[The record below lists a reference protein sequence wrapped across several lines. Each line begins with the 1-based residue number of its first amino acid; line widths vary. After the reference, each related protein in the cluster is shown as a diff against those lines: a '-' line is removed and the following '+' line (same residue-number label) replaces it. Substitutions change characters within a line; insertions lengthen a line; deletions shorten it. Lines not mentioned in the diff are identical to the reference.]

1 MNRLS
6 KIITTT
12 YEILVMIYSES
23 NISAVSF
30 SEHSK
35 EILIEASR
43 IAGKIGHS
51 KMKKYNIIKMIR
63 EITIIFIKQTTKII
77 HNGK

>member
-51 KMKKYNIIKMIR
+51 KMKNII
-63 EITIIFIKQTTKII
+63 
-77 HNGK
+77 